1 MKNMIM
7 LDIDDCIYP
16 NSNTWAGSG
25 DPRDDIRIAEI
36 NIKRLKMICDTWDF
50 KICIISSMSSCMN
63 LTDDGVEYNLDGY
76 VHDPEVEICDLLRLH
91 LKDEIIALDGHKRTA
106 IVKYIE
112 DPSINKVLV
121 IDDTDFSNLVSPE
134 TDSYYLSIRG
144 YIRGFDIYNI
154 KQFMEGVSFEQ
165 SSD

>member
-1 MKNMIM
+1 MLKNVIM

-36 NIKRLKMICDTWDF
+36 NIKRLKMICDTWNF
-50 KICIISSMSSCMN
+50 KICIISSMSASMN
-63 LTDDGVEYNLDGY
+63 LTEDGVEYKLDGY

-91 LKDEIIALDGHKRTA
+91 LKDEIIALEYQKSDA
-106 IVKYIE
+106 ITGYIK
-112 DPSINKVLV
+112 DPEIGKVLV
-121 IDDTDFSNLVSPE
+121 IDDTDFSNLVSLE
-134 TDSYYLSIRG
+134 TESYYLGVRG
-144 YIRGFDIYNI
+144 YIRGIDIYNI
-154 KQFMEGVSFEQ
+154 KQFMEGCVEQ